1 MSTTFYNQT
10 SRASRRGVG
19 EAGSTPTVRVVELL
33 ETQGERRRTLDQESM
48 SFPPIPDTGAR
59 PPGHGFVVGPD
70 DGDAYWWLGSL
81 TLTKLRGSDTHDGV
95 DIVDHRVP
103 AGYAPPRHVH
113 SEQDEVFYII
123 SGQFDV
129 RCGDQ
134 SWEAGPGDLVFLP
147 RHVPHSFA
155 VSSDGPGR
163 TLLINA
169 PAGFAEVIV
178 ELGQTTTDLQLPG
191 PDVALPSPD
200 RIAAVSEAH
209 GIHPA

>member
-1 MSTTFYNQT
+1 
-10 SRASRRGVG
+10 
-19 EAGSTPTVRVVELL
+19 
-33 ETQGERRRTLDQESM
+33 
-48 SFPPIPDTGAR
+48 
-59 PPGHGFVVGPD
+59 
-70 DGDAYWWLGSL
+70 
-81 TLTKLRGSDTHDGV
+81 V

-103 AGYAPPRHVH
+103 SGYAPPPHVH

-147 RHVPHSFA
+147 RQVPHSFT
-155 VSSDGPGR
+155 VSGDGPGR

-169 PAGFAEVIV
+169 PAGFADVIV
-178 ELGQTTTDLQLPG
+178 ELGQSTTELEIPN
-191 PDVALPSPD
+191 PDVAPPSPD
-200 RIAAVSEAH
+200 RIAAVAEAH